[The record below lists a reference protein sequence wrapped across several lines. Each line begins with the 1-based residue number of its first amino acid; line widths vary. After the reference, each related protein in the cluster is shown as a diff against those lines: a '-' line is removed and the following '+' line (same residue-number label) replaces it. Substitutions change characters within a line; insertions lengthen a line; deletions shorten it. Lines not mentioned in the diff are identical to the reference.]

1 MHYKNI
7 RLSDQKTAND
17 CYDAITLI
25 ESDFSNY
32 GVTFEHWWR
41 CRDTT
46 DKLLK
51 GAQEKINALDK
62 RADKILI
69 KNGVEL

>member
-1 MHYKNI
+1 MHYKNVK
-7 RLSDQKTAND
+7 LSDQETVND

-32 GVTFEHWWR
+32 GVTFEQWWR

-51 GAQEKINALDK
+51 GAQQKINALDK
-62 RADKILI
+62 RADKILTE
-69 KNGVEL
+69 NGAEL